1 MTPSVPPGPAA
12 FRPAGRLV
20 ALAVLAGVLLRL
32 RQFAHG
38 RPLWIDEAMLAVNV
52 LTRDFAGLLR
62 PLDSDQLAPVPFL
75 WAVRLAALLGGA
87 DERVLR
93 LVAFVAGIA
102 LLGVV
107 AALARRTLAPGPA
120 ALATALVAL
129 SPLLGWY
136 SNELKPYMTDALAAA
151 LLALAVARL
160 RDDPARPAR
169 WWTVGLLGLGA
180 AVASTAAPLILA
192 GVGAALL
199 LPPTASTWRRRAAVG
214 GWALAWGACWGVLYV
229 LTYRATSGSAYMQ
242 RFWIPNFLSPSL
254 PGLGQK
260 LVILPAGLL
269 REWFLGEAT
278 PVRILAGAALFLPL
292 AAGVVALVRRGRA
305 WLVVA
310 ALVPLG
316 LAILASAARLYPVA
330 PRLLLFA
337 APLVALLLAAGAGL
351 LADLLARWRPAPW
364 LGFGAAVLLGLPA
377 LDAARGLVV
386 PPEREALA
394 PLVRTLQREAAP
406 GATIYVF
413 GRAVPAWVFY
423 TTDWRAPDTARV
435 RHHVSLVSSTGAAF
449 RHAGPRGH
457 PVGQEGDSL
466 AYRLGAW
473 TELVGIPSGTGP
485 DSLGVNGA
493 VEDAGWADNEA
504 RRIQAAGGPEAWLVL
519 SSHRTEVPARL
530 DSAMTR
536 RGGVLQARLS
546 ATGAEVSRWRFPAA
560 R

>member
-1 MTPSVPPGPAA
+1 MTPSAPPGPATS
-12 FRPAGRLV
+12 RLAGWLV
-20 ALAVLAGVLLRL
+20 PVAVLVGALLRL

-75 WAVRLAALLGGA
+75 WAVRLAALVGGA

-93 LVAFVAGIA
+93 LVALLAGLG
-102 LLGVV
+102 LLAAV
-107 AALARRTLAPGPA
+107 AALARRTLDPAPA
-120 ALATALVAL
+120 ALAAWLVAL

-136 SNELKPYMTDALAAA
+136 SNELKPYVTDALAAA

-160 RDDPARPAR
+160 REAPERPGR
-169 WWTVGLLGLGA
+169 WWTVGLLGLVTA
-180 AVASTAAPLILA
+180 LASTAAPLILA
-192 GVGAALL
+192 GVGSALL
-199 LPPTASTWRRRAAVG
+199 LPATATTWRPRAAVA
-214 GWALAWGACWGVLYV
+214 GWAAAWSACWGVLYLLV
-229 LTYRATSGSAYMQ
+229 YRETSGSAYMQ
-242 RFWIPNFLSPSL
+242 RFWIPNFLSPGL
-254 PGLGQK
+254 PDLGDK
-260 LVILPAGLL
+260 LVTLPAALL

-278 PVRILAGAALFLPL
+278 PVRILAGAALCLPV
-292 AAGVVALVRRGRA
+292 AAGAVGLARRGRG
-305 WLVVA
+305 WLLLI

-316 LAILASAARLYPVA
+316 VALLASAARLYPVA

-337 APLVALLLAAGAGL
+337 APLVALLLAEGAAVVAG
-351 LADLLARWRPAPW
+351 LLARWRPAPW
-364 LGFGAAVLLGLPA
+364 LGLGAAALLGLPV
-377 LDAARGLVV
+377 LDAARGLAA

-394 PLVRTLQREAAP
+394 PLVRLLQREARP
-406 GATIYVF
+406 GATVYVF

-435 RHHVSLVSSTGAAF
+435 RHHVALVSSTGAAF

-457 PVGQEGDSL
+457 PVREEGDSL
-466 AYRLGAW
+466 AYRFGAW

-519 SSHRTEVPARL
+519 SSYRAGLPALL
-530 DSAMTR
+530 DSALVR
-536 RGGVLQARLS
+536 RGGVLAARHV
-546 ATGAEVSRWRFPAA
+546 APGAEVSRWRFPGV

>member
-12 FRPAGRLV
+12 ARPAGRLV
-20 ALAVLAGVLLRL
+20 ALAVLAGALLRL

-52 LTRDFAGLLR
+52 LTRDFAGLLH

-75 WAVRLAALLGGA
+75 WAVRAATLVGGA

-93 LVAFVAGIA
+93 LVALVAGIA

-120 ALATALVAL
+120 ALATGLVAL

-136 SNELKPYMTDALAAA
+136 SNELKPYITDALAAA

-160 RDDPARPAR
+160 RDAPERPAR
-169 WWTVGLLGLGA
+169 WWAVGLLGLVTA
-180 AVASTAAPLILA
+180 LASTAAPLILA

-199 LPPTASTWRRRAAVG
+199 LPPTGRRRATVAA
-214 GWALAWGACWGVLYV
+214 WALAWGACWAVVYLLV
-229 LTYRATSGSAYMQ
+229 YRATSGSTYMQ
-242 RFWIPNFLSPSL
+242 RFWIPNFLSPGL
-254 PGLGQK
+254 PGLGSK
-260 LVILPAGLL
+260 VVTLPAALL
-269 REWFLGEAT
+269 REWFVGEAT
-278 PVRILAGAALFLPL
+278 PVRILTGGALFLPL
-292 AAGVVALVRRGRA
+292 AAGVVALVRRGGA
-305 WLVVA
+305 WLVLA

-316 LAILASAARLYPVA
+316 LAVLASAVRLYPVA

-337 APLVALLLAAGAGL
+337 APLVGLLLAAGAGL
-351 LADLLARWRPAPW
+351 VADRLARWRPAPW
-364 LGFGAAVLLGLPA
+364 LGLGAVMLLGLPA
-377 LDAARGLVV
+377 LDAVRDLVA

-457 PVGQEGDSL
+457 PVAQEGDSL
-466 AYRLGAW
+466 AYRLGPW

-519 SSHRTEVPARL
+519 SSHRAGVAALL
-530 DSAMTR
+530 DSAMVR
-536 RGGVLQARLS
+536 RGGVRLARLP
-546 ATGAEVSRWRFPAA
+546 ATGAEVSRWRFAGV